1 MSGAAQARITNPAGF
16 RRLRSWLNSDRMFRM
31 NETTGKAEVATG
43 DPVLR
48 APIEPTDESLVEAV
62 RAGDDSAFEQIF
74 ERHRR
79 RVSRMVGRFVNRP
92 ERVEEILQDVF
103 TKVYFALGAYSAER
117 GPSFAAWLSRVA
129 INSVYDELRRAR
141 RRPESSIID
150 ITNDEIVWLN
160 SQLRAK
166 VAGGD
171 AESAV
176 ISRDLANK
184 LLARL
189 SADDRLVLTLLD
201 AEELSVAEIAVLM
214 GWKVSKVKVR
224 AHRARQ
230 SLRRVLGE
238 FV

>member
-1 MSGAAQARITNPAGF
+1 MY
-16 RRLRSWLNSDRMFRM
+16 RMD
-31 NETTGKAEVATG
+31 ETTGDVDLATVE
-43 DPVLR
+43 PFLQT
-48 APIEPTDESLVEAV
+48 PIEVTDESLVDAV

-79 RVSRMVGRFVNRP
+79 RLARMAGRFFNRP
-92 ERVEEILQDVF
+92 ERVEEILQEVF
-103 TKVYFALGAYSAER
+103 TKVYFALGAYSSER

-129 INSVYDELRRAR
+129 INSCYDELRRAR
-141 RRPESSIID
+141 RRPEGSLSD
-150 ITNDEIVWLN
+150 ITSDEIVWLN
-160 SQLRAK
+160 SQMKSQTATR
-166 VAGGD
+166 D

-189 SADDRLVLTLLD
+189 SPDDRIVLTLLD
-201 AEELSVAEIAVLM
+201 AEEMSVAEIAVVM